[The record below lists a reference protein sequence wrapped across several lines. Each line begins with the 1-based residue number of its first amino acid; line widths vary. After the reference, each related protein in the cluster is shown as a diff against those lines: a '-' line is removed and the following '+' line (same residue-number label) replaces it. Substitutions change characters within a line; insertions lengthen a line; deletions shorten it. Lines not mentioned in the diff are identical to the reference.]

1 MAFLLRI
8 LDPMPGM
15 VCITYEGCRRLY
27 ENKSLIDRSSATD
40 LAIDSILSVPACS
53 RTQIYPVKIGRVCW
67 HRFCLF
73 LSTEL
78 QYILRFLPYTY
89 PQRLI
94 DTKSDWEQYL
104 GVRWH
109 LIKFWKIPSKFAK

>member
-40 LAIDSILSVPACS
+40 VASILSAGML
-53 RTQIYPVKIGRVCW
+53 RTQIYQVKIGRVCW

-73 LSTEL
+73 LSM
-78 QYILRFLPYTY
+78 ILNYSSIFTLY
-89 PQRLI
+89 
-94 DTKSDWEQYL
+94 
-104 GVRWH
+104 
-109 LIKFWKIPSKFAK
+109 

>member
-40 LAIDSILSVPACS
+40 LAIDSILSAGMLS
-53 RTQIYPVKIGRVCW
+53 NTDISGKDWQSLLAQI
-67 HRFCLF
+67 
-73 LSTEL
+73 LSL
-78 QYILRFLPYTY
+78 SFY
-89 PQRLI
+89 
-94 DTKSDWEQYL
+94 
-104 GVRWH
+104 
-109 LIKFWKIPSKFAK
+109 